1 MKEVKI
7 TKHWSNKTYNVDLI
21 SWQKNGEGVSFGR
34 AFDVSKKEA
43 EKVAK
48 YNLDNKYPQYFG
60 EDKNFQDKYFINE
73 IDKDVYFWCE
83 HENEIPIRFD
93 KSGNIKTERKK
104 Q

>member
-43 EKVAK
+43 EKEAK
-48 YNLDNKYPQYFG
+48 ENADLYKAEIIRKY
-60 EDKNFQDKYFINE
+60 K
-73 IDKDVYFWCE
+73 
-83 HENEIPIRFD
+83 
-93 KSGNIKTERKK
+93 
-104 Q
+104 